1 KKIDAS
7 LNKELSEIIMLKNYP
22 IIQENVNKL
31 NKELSEI
38 KNQKKILE
46 NLLNT
51 DILQVSKLNKIYSL
65 EEFQILQKSS
75 KRLF

>member
-1 KKIDAS
+1 
-7 LNKELSEIIMLKNYP
+7 MLKNYP